1 MRTIVL
7 LGLVIVLLFGC
18 KKDDN
23 SMLSTKAESTKE
35 EMETIQRKD
44 TVGLIV
50 LHPLYSKIDLV
61 CGTIPQKN
69 DSSVILF
76 AESAYT
82 EKLLIS

>member
-1 MRTIVL
+1 
-7 LGLVIVLLFGC
+7 
-18 KKDDN
+18 
-23 SMLSTKAESTKE
+23 MLSTKAEATKE

-50 LHPLYSKIDLV
+50 LYPLYSKIDLV